1 MGSCRCK
8 MCGGHIHYDNNASV
22 ATCEFCGTEQTIVK
36 TDDTKKVNLFN
47 RANALRMQNEFDKA
61 QLTYDNILIDEPNN
75 AEAHWGICLCRYG
88 VEYVTVDGKKVPT
101 CHRTSI
107 RNIFEDL
114 DYIETINNADVVA
127 KEVYEKEAKA
137 LAKIQKEI
145 LSISQ
150 KEEPYDIF
158 ISYKEHD
165 ENNGRTKDSIKGEEI
180 YKELEKKG
188 YRVFYSRITLKNT
201 ETTKYEPIIF
211 AALMSSKVMLS
222 LGSKKEHFTAIWE
235 KNEWSRFM
243 SLMKED
249 HKKYLIPCY
258 FDMDSKDLPED
269 FMMLESQNVS
279 DNNLEPLIKRIDK
292 LFAASEKVVVSSEQ
306 VEVREKVVNKLSVE
320 NTIGRIGLFLAD
332 GKFGNVNELV
342 EKVLNTD
349 YTCALAYYYKMLSSY
364 GCKNEEELISRRI
377 VLDNDKNCEKA
388 LKFADN
394 ELKSKIEDINE
405 KVKEAILEKE
415 KNDLIKKID
424 SNIKSGRFNDAIN
437 ELKDLYKYK
446 NTEADINRIREEIYQ
461 AAVKRESEKKHS
473 DAIYIF
479 TLLGDYRDSKAQ
491 IEEIKN
497 VIRVEDECKK
507 CNELAKSIEATIKHI
522 NGTNVF
528 DEKTLKNLNKKIE
541 EIRDLTL
548 SPTSSDRYYQY
559 KEEYKKIIEKRD
571 KNRHVNKIVVLVM
584 LGITVVIAIAALIC
598 ACIFVKK

>member
-8 MCGGHIHYDNNASV
+8 MCGGHIHYDKDASV

-137 LAKIQKEI
+137 LAKIQKDT
-145 LSISQ
+145 LLISQ
-150 KEEPYDIF
+150 KEEPYDVF
-158 ISYKEHD
+158 LSYNENENNARTRDSYKA
-165 ENNGRTKDSIKGEEI
+165 EEI

-188 YRVFYSRITLKNT
+188 YRVFSSRECLKNV
-201 ETTKYEPIIF
+201 EVTKIQPIIF

-222 LGSKKEHFTAIWE
+222 IGSSKDQFYSTWE

-243 SLMKED
+243 SLMQDNRNKF
-249 HKKYLIPCY
+249 LIPCY
-258 FDMDSKDLPED
+258 YNMDSNDLPEE
-269 FMMLESQNVS
+269 FMMLQAEDVS
-279 DNNLEPLIKRIDK
+279 NNLDLLVKRIDK
-292 LFAASEKVVVSSEQ
+292 LFTTSEKVVVTSEQ

-320 NTIGRIGLFLAD
+320 NNIGRIGLFLAD
-332 GKFGNVNELV
+332 GKFNKVNELS
-342 EKVLNTD
+342 EDVLNTD
-349 YTCALAYYYKMLSSY
+349 YTCALAYYYKMLASY
-364 GCKNEEELISRRI
+364 GCKNEDELIKNRI

-388 LKFADN
+388 LKFADY
-394 ELKSKIEDINE
+394 ELKSKIETINE

-415 KNDLIKKID
+415 KNDLIRKID
-424 SNIKSGRFNDAIN
+424 SNVRARRFNDAIN
-437 ELKDLYKYK
+437 ELKALANYKDTNEEILRIKEDIYKY
-446 NTEADINRIREEIYQ
+446 ADKFET
-461 AAVKRESEKKHS
+461 EKKHN
-473 DAIYIF
+473 DAIYIY
-479 TLLGDYRDSKAQ
+479 TLLGDYRDSIAL
-491 IEEIKN
+491 IDEIKYK
-497 VIRVEDECKK
+497 IRVEDECKK
-507 CNELAKSIEATIKHI
+507 CDELCKSVEASIKHI

-528 DEKTLKNLNKKIE
+528 DEKTLKNLDKKIE
-541 EIRDLTL
+541 EIKDLTL
-548 SPTSSDRYYQY
+548 SPISSDKYYQY
-559 KEEYKKIIEKRD
+559 KEDYKKIIEKRD
-571 KNRHVNKIVVLVM
+571 KNRHVNKIVIFVM
-584 LGITVVIAIAALIC
+584 LGITAVIAIAALIC
-598 ACIFVKK
+598 AVVFTKK